1 MGKRERFADG
11 EGAGDG
17 VITFARRRGDYRLE
31 VWTPTLREARSL
43 RAIGEYGEL
52 VSLSNTAMAQ
62 APIRLE
68 WTRMEFALP
77 KTRQVRRVLLN
88 GQEQPKI
95 GRPVK
100 RGDYLQWAAGAGVL
114 VVEVLRPLPQDWRLE
129 VE

>member
-1 MGKRERFADG
+1 M
-11 EGAGDG
+11 
-17 VITFARRRGDYRLE
+17 ITFARRHGDYRFQA
-31 VWTPTLREARSL
+31 WTPTLREARSL

-52 VSLSNTAMAQ
+52 VSLSNTNTAMVQ
-62 APIRLE
+62 TPVRLE

-77 KTRQVRRVLLN
+77 KSRQVRRVLLN

-100 RGDYLQWAAGAGVL
+100 RGDYLQWAAGVGVL

>member
-1 MGKRERFADG
+1 
-11 EGAGDG
+11 
-17 VITFARRRGDYRLE
+17 
-31 VWTPTLREARSL
+31 
-43 RAIGEYGEL
+43 
-52 VSLSNTAMAQ
+52 
-62 APIRLE
+62 
-68 WTRMEFALP
+68 MEFAFP

-114 VVEVLRPLPQDWRLE
+114 VVEVLRPLPPDWRLE